1 MSMQAQ
7 ELINLSDGAGYAS
20 KNSRRATADLE
31 TFLLTLRKNV
41 NPADIDRKKKKCLKC
56 GKKYVTQGRLR
67 NHISRYCTS

>member
-7 ELINLSDGAGYAS
+7 ELINLSDGAGYGS

-41 NPADIDRKKKKCLKC
+41 NPADIDRKRKKCLKC
-56 GKKYVTQGRLR
+56 GKTFVTQGRLR
-67 NHISRYCTS
+67 NHIGRYCTS